1 VNCDVVGLLTL
12 YDVLRFALRRVVH
25 IAFETNIGGNF
36 PNDHTANSSGFGIP
50 FNMVTALE
58 RLSHRA
64 GAILNES
71 RVIIQARKHDG
82 PWFGPLPREHE
93 LCNVR
98 WFKSS
103 PRNQSHRLFP
113 KDELAIQGLSSQ

>member
-1 VNCDVVGLLTL
+1 VNCDVVGPLTL

-36 PNDHTANSSGFGIP
+36 ANDHTANSSGFGIP

-64 GAILNES
+64 GTILSES
-71 RVIIQARKHDG
+71 RVIIQARQHDG

-98 WFKSS
+98 WVQIKPLQPSEDTS
-103 PRNQSHRLFP
+103 RMVGSM
-113 KDELAIQGLSSQ
+113 E